1 MFSDIVSP
9 PSPGSKDSWG
19 PRLWKVLHNIAWLSD
34 RTDVIYIWKN
44 VMKSL
49 SDVMPC
55 PICRAH
61 LAEYMNSRIMFATKN
76 AHLVKSAE
84 HKERIVYSIWLLHNI
99 VNEQTGKGEYP
110 MDLLTTKYLDRTR
123 SDIIHETN
131 QLLREIYI
139 EWEPLVAKQVTLGA
153 FRELRSNM
161 TLLIGLI
168 SGGPN

>member
-1 MFSDIVSP
+1 
-9 PSPGSKDSWG
+9 
-19 PRLWKVLHNIAWLSD
+19 
-34 RTDVIYIWKN
+34 
-44 VMKSL
+44 
-49 SDVMPC
+49 
-55 PICRAH
+55 
-61 LAEYMNSRIMFATKN
+61 MFATKN

-99 VNEQTGKGEYP
+99 VNTQTGKGDYP
-110 MDLLTTKYLDRTR
+110 IDLLTTKYLDRTR

-139 EWEPLVAKQVTLGA
+139 EWEPLVAKQITSGA